1 MISRDAAI
9 LLLTPPECC
18 SVLLEIDSFTH
29 PKTGKQSNC
38 YRVTYRS
45 MERSL
50 TDDEINVLQDTLRDD
65 AAGKL
70 SVELR

>member
-1 MISRDAAI
+1 
-9 LLLTPPECC
+9 
-18 SVLLEIDSFTH
+18 
-29 PKTGKQSNC
+29 
-38 YRVTYRS
+38 

>member
-1 MISRDAAI
+1 M
-9 LLLTPPECC
+9 TV
-18 SVLLEIDSFTH
+18 VLFHSEIDSFTH
-29 PKTGKQSNC
+29 PKTNRQSNC